1 MPKYIIKNEQI
12 LNEFMGKFFKA
23 IGRKKGQKFVKALF
37 KDPELQSMM
46 KDAQD
51 IAGDIFDHIREKDA
65 QLARD
70 LKNKYGY

>member
-46 KDAQD
+46 RDAQD
-51 IAGDIFDHIREKDA
+51 IADDILDHIKEKDV

-70 LKNKYGY
+70 LKKKYGY

>member
-46 KDAQD
+46 RDAQD
-51 IAGDIFDHIREKDA
+51 IADDILDHIKEKDV

-70 LKNKYGY
+70 LKKRYGY

>member
-23 IGRKKGQKFVKALF
+23 VGRKKGQKFVKALF

-46 KDAQD
+46 RDAQD
-51 IAGDIFDHIREKDA
+51 IADDILDHIKEKDV

-70 LKNKYGY
+70 LKKRYGY

>member
-1 MPKYIIKNEQI
+1 
-12 LNEFMGKFFKA
+12 MGKFFKA

-46 KDAQD
+46 RDAQD
-51 IAGDIFDHIREKDA
+51 IADDILDHIKEKDV

-70 LKNKYGY
+70 LKKRYGY

>member
-12 LNEFMGKFFKA
+12 LNEFMDNFFKA
-23 IGRKKGQKFVKALF
+23 IGRRKGQKFVKALF

-51 IAGDIFDHIREKDA
+51 IADEILDHIKEKDA
-65 QLARD
+65 QLSRD
-70 LKNKYGY
+70 LKKKYGY